1 MRLLLVRL
9 LTLLCLVAGPASAAE
24 RPLTILI
31 SIDGFRADYLDRGV
45 TPTLSALAARG
56 ARAGEG
62 MKPSFP
68 SLTYPNHYTL
78 VTGLRPDHHGIVDNV
93 MVDAARPGQTFRMG
107 AKGIAWD
114 RFWWDQAT
122 PIWVT
127 AERAGIRTATM
138 FWPGS
143 DLDVQGVR
151 PHDWRMFDKNV
162 LAPARVDQVLAWV
175 DLPPAE
181 RPGFITLYFDDVDT
195 AGHYFGPDSPELSQ
209 AVTRV
214 DAQIGR
220 LVAGLN
226 ARAVPANLVVVA
238 DHGMA
243 SVSKDRIVYM
253 DDLAPAEA
261 LNVITMGSSMDLFP
275 VAGHEAE
282 VRRALIG
289 RHAHMTCWSKA
300 RVPRRLGFGTNPRIP
315 PIVCLAET
323 GWMIETHAGNAKT
336 PMINKGAHGF
346 DPDDRA
352 MRALFVAAGPD
363 IRPGVVLPVFDN
375 VDVYPLLARLIGV
388 TPLKGDGRLAPLKA
402 ALAH

>member
-1 MRLLLVRL
+1 MTKLLLGL
-9 LTLLCLVAGPASAAE
+9 AALFCLMFAPAFAAE
-24 RPLTILI
+24 PALTILI

-45 TPTLSALAARG
+45 TPELSALAARG

-68 SLTYPNHYTL
+68 SLTFPNHYTL

-93 MVDAARPGQTFRMG
+93 MVDPARPGQTFKMG

-114 RFWWDQAT
+114 RFWWDQGT

-127 AERAGIRTATM
+127 AEQAGVRTATM

-143 DLDVQGVR
+143 DLDIQGVR
-151 PHDWRMFDKNV
+151 PHDWRMFDQSV
-162 LAPARVDQVLAWV
+162 LAPARVDQVLAWI
-175 DLPPAE
+175 DRPPPE

-195 AGHYFGPDSPELSQ
+195 AGHYFGPDSPEVGQ
-209 AVTRV
+209 AAGRV

-220 LVAGLN
+220 LVAGLRDRGV
-226 ARAVPANLVVVA
+226 AANIVVVA

-243 SVSKDRIVYM
+243 PVSKDRLIYM
-253 DDLAPAEA
+253 DDLAPADT
-261 LNVITMGSSMDLFP
+261 LNVITMGSSMELFP
-275 VAGHEAE
+275 APGHEAE
-282 VRRALIG
+282 VSRAVLG
-289 RHAHMTCWSKA
+289 RHEHMTCWPKA
-300 RVPRRLGFGTNPRIP
+300 KVPKRLHFGTNPRIP
-315 PIVCLAET
+315 PIVCAAQT
-323 GWMIETHAGNAKT
+323 GWMIETHAGQAKR
-336 PMINKGAHGF
+336 PMTYRGAHGF

-388 TPLKGDGRLAPLKA
+388 TPRKGDGSLTPLKA
-402 ALAH
+402 ALTH